1 MRSWLKRLI
10 GGTPGPLA
18 AVVKP
23 SLPSTPAAAA
33 PREMPADARA
43 AQPGFGARR
52 PLVAAGGEVAG
63 FEFELAPAG
72 QGRWRSMTDPV
83 AQAAHAIALL
93 SSMRSTVEGGRMALA
108 ALPAAVLARP
118 AVAVQAA
125 RGTMLVITDS
135 AESDDASTAG
145 ALAVSRTQGVRI
157 DELRAR
163 GVRVGVPL
171 ADAGRH
177 TPFDFILLPAVSVGP
192 EALLA
197 TVRQCQAAH
206 PGVMMVATGFASIDD
221 LEQALQAGVALV
233 AGRVDAM
240 RATGEKRPLQT
251 AMQRICQLLNRVVT
265 DQDAALIARD
275 ISADVPLSYRMLR
288 YVNSPA
294 VGLSRAVESIEQAVM
309 VLGRNE
315 LYRWLSVL
323 LLSSA
328 DGRKASRA
336 LQEISL
342 ARARLLET
350 LARERGVG
358 QPDALFTVGL
368 LSLLDVMLQTP
379 LADALAPLNLGDAAR
394 QALVEQRG
402 EWHDYLALAI
412 DLERHDLDAAAMRAG
427 PFGGLDHVLGCS
439 EQAWRWAAAIQDEM
453 RA

>member
-10 GGTPGPLA
+10 GGTPAPVATLA
-18 AVVKP
+18 KP
-23 SLPSTPAAAA
+23 APSPVPAAAVTA
-33 PREMPADARA
+33 LRDMPADAMA

-63 FEFELAPAG
+63 FEFELALAG
-72 QGRWRSMTDPV
+72 QDRWRTTADPV

-93 SSMRSTVEGGRMALA
+93 SSMRSTVEGGRIALA
-108 ALPAAVLARP
+108 GLPAAVLARP
-118 AVAVQAA
+118 AVAAQAA
-125 RGTMLVITDS
+125 RGTLLVITDG
-135 AESDDASTAG
+135 AEPGDAST
-145 ALAVSRTQGVRI
+145 VGVPAA
-157 DELRAR
+157 LRAQ

-177 TPFDFILLPAVSVGP
+177 AAFDFILLPAASMVP

-206 PGVMMVATGFASIDD
+206 PGVMLVATGFASIDD
-221 LEQALQAGVALV
+221 LEQALLAGVSLV
-233 AGRVDAM
+233 AGRVDTM

-265 DQDAALIARD
+265 DQDAALIAQD

-350 LARERGVG
+350 LARERGAA

-379 LADALAPLNLGDAAR
+379 LAEALAPLNLGAAAR
-394 QALVEQRG
+394 EALVEQRG

-412 DLERHDLDAAAMRAG
+412 DLERHDLNAAAARAG
-427 PFGGLDHVLGCS
+427 PFGGLDHVLGRS
-439 EQAWRWAAAIQDEM
+439 EEAWRWAAAIQGEL

>member
-10 GGTPGPLA
+10 GGAPAPVA
-18 AVVKP
+18 AVAKLSP
-23 SLPSTPAAAA
+23 APMPAAAA
-33 PREMPADARA
+33 PRDMPADAMA

-63 FEFELAPAG
+63 FEFELALAG
-72 QGRWRSMTDPV
+72 QDRWRSTADPV
-83 AQAAHAIALL
+83 AHAAHAIALL
-93 SSMRSTVEGGRMALA
+93 SSMRSTVESGRIALA
-108 ALPAAVLARP
+108 GLPAALLARP
-118 AVAVQAA
+118 AVAAQAA

-135 AESDDASTAG
+135 AELADAATAG
-145 ALAVSRTQGVRI
+145 VPVALRAQGVRV
-157 DELRAR
+157 DELRAQ

-177 TPFDFILLPAVSVGP
+177 TAFDFILLPAGSVGL

-197 TVRQCQAAH
+197 MVRQCQAAH
-206 PGVMMVATGFASIDD
+206 PGVMLVATGFASIDD

-233 AGRVDAM
+233 AGRVDAT

-265 DQDAALIARD
+265 DQDAALIAQD

-328 DGRKASRA
+328 NGRKASRA

-350 LARERGVG
+350 LARERGVA

-368 LSLLDVMLQTP
+368 LSLLDVMLQMP
-379 LADALAPLNLGDAAR
+379 LAEALAPLNLGDVAR
-394 QALVEQRG
+394 QALLEQRG

-412 DLERHDLDAAAMRAG
+412 ELERHDLDAAASRAG

-439 EQAWRWAAAIQDEM
+439 EQAWRWAAAIQREM

>member
-1 MRSWLKRLI
+1 
-10 GGTPGPLA
+10 
-18 AVVKP
+18 
-23 SLPSTPAAAA
+23 
-33 PREMPADARA
+33 MPADAMVG
-43 AQPGFGARR
+43 QPGFGARR

-63 FEFELAPAG
+63 FEFELSLAG
-72 QGRWRSMTDPV
+72 HDRWRSTADPV

-93 SSMRSTVEGGRMALA
+93 SSMRSTVEGGRIALA
-108 ALPAAVLARP
+108 CLPAALVARP
-118 AVAVQAA
+118 AVAAHVT
-125 RGTMLVITDS
+125 RGTMLLITDS
-135 AESDDASTAG
+135 AETADASTASVRVDELR
-145 ALAVSRTQGVRI
+145 AQGVRI
-157 DELRAR
+157 DELRAQ
-163 GVRVGVPL
+163 GVQVGTPL

-177 TPFDFILLPAVSVGP
+177 KGFDFILLPAASVSP

-206 PGVMMVATGFASIDD
+206 PGVMLVATGFDSIDD
-221 LEQALQAGVALV
+221 LELALQTGVALV
-233 AGRVDAM
+233 GGRVDAM
-240 RATGEKRPLQT
+240 RASGERRPLQT

-265 DQDAALIARD
+265 DQDAALIAQD

-294 VGLSRAVESIEQAVM
+294 VGLGRKVASIEQAVM

-342 ARARLLET
+342 ARARFLET
-350 LARERGVG
+350 LARERGAA

-368 LSLLDVMLQTP
+368 LSLLDVMLQMP
-379 LADALAPLNLGDAAR
+379 LAEALAPLSLGDAAR
-394 QALVEQRG
+394 QALVERRG

-412 DLERHDLDAAAMRAG
+412 DLERHDLDAAALRAG

-439 EQAWRWAAAIQDEM
+439 EQAWRWAAAIQGEM